1 MLTRRPTRNQ
11 KRKISMEISDF
22 KGGSNLLLDE
32 ARIAPNESRQVTNL
46 MQVQD
51 GLWQTRWGSDYYGA
65 TLAAECSGAKEYVKS
80 DGTTELIAIAGTK
93 AYKSTNGG
101 SWSEITGATFTAGVQ
116 CYFMQIAG
124 YLYIAN
130 GTDNLARY
138 DGTNLTT
145 YSAISAPTSL
155 AASYSSSTIASG
167 SYTYYAEVTALNEV
181 GETVGSTEASKT
193 VNKARENWVAGTDKM
208 MWDWTGSA
216 SATAYQLYLGTSS
229 GRNYLLAQTTN
240 TFYEDDGSQA
250 INEYVEPPLTNTTGA
265 PKFKSMA
272 VSGNRIWATNDV
284 SNKYMVHWSGTGS
297 DIGKFSDFY
306 GGGWINLE
314 KGGRE
319 MPTAVVHYQSGTG
332 EGKATVL
339 SRTPEGQGAI
349 WQIGIDTLTVGDVTF
364 SVPNA
369 VKVIGSFGTESILG
383 IVPTTNDI
391 LFPNRRGVYSLGP
404 EKNFYGILRT
414 KELSSKIRPYWRSLI
429 GGAIDDICGY
439 FYDSKIFW
447 SVPTSGTSNNRIII
461 YDLERTNWTV
471 EWTLGAKQFL
481 EYNDTSGNNHFLYI
495 PVGGS
500 RLVELSENIQGDLGE
515 AFSTQYNSGRIP
527 LAKLWKDFVKVN
539 KVFVKLGQP
548 RGSINIEVSGTSK
561 RTPFSSIATATINSS
576 QSNSGLGWDLMGM
589 TLMGDSEAV
598 PETFADSATPY
609 FIKVGKK
616 LRDIK
621 LSISSDNYD
630 SNYIMQGFIVDGNQ
644 IRVNPPSSWKLS

>member
-1 MLTRRPTRNQ
+1 MLVRRSTTSQ
-11 KRKISMEISDF
+11 KRKIAMEIKDF

-51 GLWQTRWGSDYYGA
+51 GLWQPRWGTAYYGEA
-65 TLAAECSGAKEYVKS
+65 LAAACSGAKEYVKS
-80 DGTTELIAIAGTK
+80 DGTTELIAVAGTK

-101 SWSEITGATFTAGVQ
+101 SWTEISGATFTAGTQ

-138 DGTNLTT
+138 DGSVLTT
-145 YSAISAPTSL
+145 YTQIAAPANL

-193 VNKARENWVAGTDKM
+193 TNKARENWTAGTDKL
-208 MWDWTGSA
+208 MWDWDAVA

-240 TFYEDDGSQA
+240 TFYEDDGTKEL
-250 INEYVEPPLTNTTGA
+250 NTFVEPPLNNTTGA

-272 VSGNRIWATNDV
+272 VSGNRIWATNDPN
-284 SNKYMVHWSGTGS
+284 NKYMVFWSGTGA
-297 DIGKFSDFY
+297 DIGKFADFY

-332 EGKATVL
+332 DSKATIL
-339 SRTPEGQGAI
+339 SRTPEGQGGI
-349 WQIGIDTLTVGDVTF
+349 WQIGIDTLTVGDTTF

-369 VKVIGSFGTESILG
+369 IKVIGSFGTDSILG
-383 IVPTTNDI
+383 VVPTTNDI

-414 KELSSKIRPYWRSLI
+414 KELSSKIRPYWRNLI
-429 GGAIDDICGY
+429 GSGLDDICGY

-447 SVPTSGTSNNRIII
+447 SVPTSGTTNNRTII
-461 YDLERTNWTV
+461 YDLERVNWTV
-471 EWTLGAKQFL
+471 EWTIGAKQFL
-481 EYNDTSGNNHFLYI
+481 EYTDTSGNNHFLYI
-495 PVGGS
+495 PVGGDQ
-500 RLVELSENIQGDLGE
+500 LVEISENIQGDLGV
-515 AFSTQYNSGRIP
+515 AFNTLYRSGRLPI
-527 LAKLWKDFVKVN
+527 AKLWKDFAKV
-539 KVFVKLGQP
+539 VGVYIKLGNP
-548 RGSINIEVSGTSK
+548 RGAINFEVTGTGK
-561 RTPFSSIATATINSS
+561 NDPFSGIATATITSS
-576 QSNSGLGWDLMGM
+576 NSNSGLGWDLMGE
-589 TLMGDSEAV
+589 TLMGDSEAI
-598 PETFADSATPY
+598 PEVFADSST
-609 FIKVGKK
+609 IKFLPVRSKI
-616 LRDIK
+616 RDIQ
-621 LSISSDNYD
+621 LSVSTSAAD
-630 SNYIMQGFIVDGNQ
+630 SFYTLQGFIIEANL
-644 IRVNPPSSWKLS
+644 IRGKSPSSWKL

>member
-1 MLTRRPTRNQ
+1 MLVRRSTTSQ
-11 KRKISMEISDF
+11 KRKIAMEIKDF
-22 KGGSNLLLDE
+22 RGGSNLLLDE

-51 GLWQTRWGSDYYGA
+51 GLWQPRWGTAYYGEA
-65 TLAAECSGAKEYVKS
+65 LAATCSGAKEYVKS
-80 DGTTELIAIAGTK
+80 DGTTELIAVAGTK

-101 SWSEITGATFTAGVQ
+101 SWTEISGATFTAGTL

-130 GTDNLARY
+130 GTDNLTRY

-145 YSAISAPTSL
+145 YTQIAAPANL
-155 AASYSSSTIASG
+155 AASYPSSTIASG

-193 VNKARENWVAGTDKM
+193 VNKDRENWTAGVDKL
-208 MWDWTGSA
+208 MWDWDAVA

-240 TFYEDDGSQA
+240 TFYEDDGTKE
-250 INEYVEPPLTNTTGA
+250 INTFVEPPLNNTTGA

-272 VSGNRIWATNDV
+272 VSGNRIWATNDPN
-284 SNKYMVHWSGTGS
+284 NKYMVFWSGTGA
-297 DIGKFSDFY
+297 DIGKFADFY

-332 EGKATVL
+332 DSKATVL
-339 SRTPEGQGAI
+339 SRTPEGQGGI
-349 WQIGIDTLTVGDVTF
+349 WQIGIDTLTVGDTTF

-369 VKVIGSFGTESILG
+369 IKVIGSFGTDSILG
-383 IVPTTNDI
+383 VVPTTNDI

-414 KELSSKIRPYWRSLI
+414 KEISSKIRPYWRNLVGSGL
-429 GGAIDDICGY
+429 DDICGY

-447 SVPTSGTSNNRIII
+447 SVPTSGTSNNRTII
-461 YDLERTNWTV
+461 YDLERVNWTV
-471 EWTLGAKQFL
+471 EWTIGAKQFL
-481 EYNDTSGNNHFLYI
+481 EYTDTSGVSHFLYI

-500 RLVELSENIQGDLGE
+500 QLVELSENIQGDLGV
-515 AFSTQYNSGRIP
+515 AFSTLYRSGRLPI
-527 LAKLWKDFVKVN
+527 AKLWKDFVKVN
-539 KVFVKLGQP
+539 KVYMKLGSP
-548 RGSINIEVSGTSK
+548 RGAISFEVSGTGKS
-561 RTPFSSIATATINSS
+561 TPFSSLATATITSS
-576 QSNSGLGWDLMGM
+576 NSNSGLGWDLMGE

-598 PETFADSATPY
+598 PEIFADSSTPY
-609 FIKVGKK
+609 YLKVRKK
-616 LRDIK
+616 LRDIR
-621 LSISSDNYD
+621 LSVSSSAYD
-630 SNYIMQGFIVDGNQ
+630 SNYILQGFIIDGNL
-644 IRVNPPSSWKLS
+644 IRVNPPSTWKL